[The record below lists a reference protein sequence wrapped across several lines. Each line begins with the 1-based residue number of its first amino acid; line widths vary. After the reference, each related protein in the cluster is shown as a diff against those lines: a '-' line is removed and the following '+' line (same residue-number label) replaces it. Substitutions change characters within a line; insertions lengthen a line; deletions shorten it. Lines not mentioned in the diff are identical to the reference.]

1 MSDLAVPEAAGPAQ
15 ASERESRS
23 RLAGRAPWIA
33 GAVLAVALAG
43 GVTAAEAAGAF
54 GGSGSGAGLASDP
67 YHTGTAVVRR
77 QSLISQTQL
86 QATLGETGSYSVVN
100 QAQGTITALPSVGAV
115 IRQGHVLYAVDGAPV
130 VLLYGSVPAWRDL
143 TEGMSG
149 TDVAELNSD
158 LAQLG
163 YATAAELGAG
173 SDYFSVGTAIALDRL
188 QTHLGVTATGT
199 LALGQAVFLPTAA
212 LITGLGQGVVTGG
225 QAMPGAVLLS
235 ASSTR
240 RLVTIALD
248 PSMQSE
254 VQTGDKVSITLPSG
268 QVTPGKVSSV
278 AAVGTASAGGSGD
291 TITVQV
297 TPTRPDALGR
307 LEQAPVQVTIT
318 TASVSGA
325 LVVPVDAL
333 LAQADGSYAV
343 EVAAANGRRLVPVS
357 TGLFD
362 DAAGLVQVTGQG
374 LAAGQR
380 VVVPST

>member
-1 MSDLAVPEAAGPAQ
+1 M
-15 ASERESRS
+15 
-23 RLAGRAPWIA
+23 
-33 GAVLAVALAG
+33 
-43 GVTAAEAAGAF
+43 
-54 GGSGSGAGLASDP
+54 
-67 YHTGTAVVRR
+67 
-77 QSLISQTQL
+77 
-86 QATLGETGSYSVVN
+86 
-100 QAQGTITALPSVGAV
+100 
-115 IRQGHVLYAVDGAPV
+115 